1 MVPTANGYSPRPG
14 VFRDALDAIHEL
26 HCAGMPGWDFLEMEP
41 ILDSSDMAVDEW
53 NKIGSVIA
61 ENYARYDGFVV
72 MHGTDTMAYTFGAGN
87 IPSAH
92 GNLLPI
98 VERAV
103 RSGTVVTV
111 CSQCPQGTVSLG
123 TYATSHALKRAGAVS
138 GHDLTTEAAVAKLYY
153 LFSKGLCRDEIKSAM
168 ERSVCGEL
176 SQWYVS
182 GDRPES
188 SAEGWRPLLRC

>member
-1 MVPTANGYSPRPG
+1 MFPG
-14 VFRDALDAIHEL
+14 IQFEL
-26 HCAGMPGWDFLEMEP
+26 FEQIMTESLRGIVLE
-41 ILDSSDMAVDEW
+41 
-53 NKIGSVIA
+53 
-61 ENYARYDGFVV
+61 
-72 MHGTDTMAYTFGAGN
+72 TFGAGN

-153 LFSKGLCRDEIKSAM
+153 LFSKGLSRDESKSAM
-168 ERSVCGEL
+168 ARSVCGEL
-176 SQWYVS
+176 SQ
-182 GDRPES
+182 PE
-188 SAEGWRPLLRC
+188 